1 MRGIFGWLKARRRA
15 SDPTEEELRAGRIAA
30 FDGLMAAAARE
41 KHERWVSVGI
51 SVILVV
57 FGVGYAVIGVAS
69 GANVDWDLT
78 RWVHNGRGG
87 GPLPFVYVMTGLIAV
102 LMTGAGIHGLVT
114 GSRAAKVGR
123 ERTAELLSQHQKD
136 LAAQHP
142 DAPRA

>member
-15 SDPTEEELRAGRIAA
+15 SDPTEEGLRAGRIAA
-30 FDGLMAAAARE
+30 FDGLMAAALRE

-87 GPLPFVYVMTGLIAV
+87 GPLPFVYVMTGLIAL
-102 LMTGAGIHGLVT
+102 LMTGAGIYGLVT
-114 GSRAAKVGR
+114 ASRAAKVGR